1 MGRPNV
7 FDGEFPMVRA
17 DSGISGKQFARR
29 SGRQGAGR
37 HGVRARAGSK
47 GMNLHAH
54 YGNEEMFVVL
64 DGSPTLRTHEGEE
77 DLARGDV
84 VVCVRGREGMHT
96 FENRSS
102 ERVLLLALSTANS
115 PDVVIYPEN
124 ETVGVATRHPFAPVP
139 PGGDEG
145 VVGLFRAADNQRKPP
160 PSS

>member
-1 MGRPNV
+1 MARPNV

-17 DSGISGKQFARR
+17 DSGISGKQFAREA
-29 SGRQGAGR
+29 GAKELG
-37 HGVRARAGSK
+37 GTVYELAPGSK

-64 DGSPTLRTHEGEE
+64 EGTPTLRTHDSEEG
-77 DLARGDV
+77 LRRGDV

-115 PDVVIYPEN
+115 PDVVIYPES
-124 ETVGVATRHPFAPVP
+124 ETVGVATRSPFAAVP

-160 PSS
+160 PGS